1 MQRRRPH
8 NSSSNEVP
16 RAFAELYKTVPSR
29 PLIFAIVIE
38 AAPHKRRDNDAQ
50 INTTFFVAAK
60 KCRA

>member
-1 MQRRRPH
+1 
-8 NSSSNEVP
+8 
-16 RAFAELYKTVPSR
+16 
-29 PLIFAIVIE
+29 LIFAIVIE